1 MQQIVVHKTRP
12 AHRPAIA
19 ARAITARVVGLRRVV
34 AVLVACAALA
44 QAAAARAATEGA
56 SAPVPTANS
65 ASKIKLP
72 PGFTANLFAGEPD
85 VVQPIAFT
93 WDARGRMWVVECR
106 SYPKWA
112 QDDSQPGTDSIIIL
126 EDTDGDGKFDKK
138 TVFADHLRNASAI
151 EVGFGGVWVGAVPYL
166 MFIPDKD
173 GDDKP
178 DGPPQILLD
187 GWNTKEVKH
196 NIFSSFTWGPDGW
209 LWATNGIQ
217 SKSAVGKP
225 GTPADKRV
233 KFDCGVWR
241 YHPTRHVFEVVAV
254 GTTNPWGLDFDEY
267 GQCFITNC
275 VIAHL
280 WHVIPGA
287 HYDRMYGQD
296 FNPYAYGT
304 IHTAAD
310 HLHWETGKKW
320 TESREGTTGK
330 TSEAGGGHAHIG
342 AMISQGGN
350 WPAGVYTCNLHG
362 NRINRDLLEPKGSGY
377 VARHGEDFAFWN
389 DPWFRGLAIKQGP
402 DGAVYVSDWSDTGE
416 CHNYDKADTS
426 NGRIYRISFGVMSG
440 ESRAGYSML
449 RRGDLANDP
458 ERGLGDPNVWVSR
471 TARRL
476 IQERAATGGKTP
488 SARTAEF
495 MLKDGRPASE
505 RLKGLWTFAAA
516 GMLSEELQIRC
527 LADFDLYIRS
537 WAVRLA
543 VDHVRPSDKIVAKF
557 AELAKSDLSP
567 VVRLHLASA
576 LQRLPVEDRWP
587 IAEALVQHG
596 EDVNDQNLPM
606 MVWFGVEPLV
616 QADPSRALA
625 MAAASKLPVVSQYIA
640 RRAVDGQNKAAVAAV
655 VDLLDKSID
664 EELKKWLLIGFREGL
679 NGATKVPAPDGWAAV
694 YAKLAAS
701 KRGEVRDG
709 ANELAVTF
717 GDPAA
722 LTVLRKQATDTA
734 IDADGRGRAIRLL
747 ATAKDPELT
756 TLLEGLR
763 DDPAVRVSVI
773 RGLAAAGKP
782 GSAKLIL
789 ERFGSYSDAEKAE
802 AVQAL
807 VTRPAYAVA
816 LLDAVASKQVPKAD
830 LTPYVVRQIAG
841 LNDGA
846 AKAKLKDVWGDV
858 KPPEKDKQAKIAQLK
873 QAFGADVL
881 KSADLSN
888 GRAVFTKTCAACHTL
903 FDAGGKVGPN
913 LTGSQRAITE
923 YVLENVVNPSGQ
935 VANEYKVTRVET
947 KDDRIIE
954 GIVVADTAASLTLRT
969 TTEDVTIPKAE
980 LTKRKQ
986 SDLSMMPEGLF
997 DGLTKDEQR
1006 DLLGYLASPQQVPSK

>member
-1 MQQIVVHKTRP
+1 MTIWSRP
-12 AHRPAIA
+12 ARLAHPARWA
-19 ARAITARVVGLRRVV
+19 AGVV
-34 AVLVACAALA
+34 AAIGFAVAWAPGTR
-44 QAAAARAATEGA
+44 AAAPAASTAA
-56 SAPVPTANS
+56 SSAAGAPVPTADS
-65 ASKIKLP
+65 ASRIKLP
-72 PGFTANLFAGEPD
+72 PGFSATLFAGEPD

-112 QDDSQPGTDSIIIL
+112 QSDKEPGTDTILIL
-126 EDTDGDGKFDKK
+126 EDTDGDGKADKR
-138 TVFADHLRNASAI
+138 TVFADHLRNVSAI

-225 GTPADKRV
+225 GTPADQRV

-254 GTTNPWGLDFDEY
+254 GTTNPWGLDFDEF

-304 IHTAAD
+304 IQTCAD

-320 TESREGTTGK
+320 TDSRAGAGEK

-342 AMISQGGN
+342 AMIYQGDN
-350 WPAGVYTCNLHG
+350 WPAEYRNSLYTCNLHG
-362 NRINRDLLEPKGSGY
+362 NRVNRDVLEPKGSGY
-377 VARHGEDFAFWN
+377 VGKHGQDFAFWN

-416 CHNYDKADTS
+416 CHNYEKVDPS
-426 NGRIYRISFGVMSG
+426 NGRIYRIAYGTPARFKD
-440 ESRAGYSML
+440 
-449 RRGDLANDP
+449 DLSKLTDDQLIALIPHDNAWH
-458 ERGLGDPNVWVSR
+458 GR
-471 TARRL
+471 TAARL
-476 IQERAATGGKTP
+476 LQERAA
-488 SARTAEF
+488 AR
-495 MLKDGRPASE
+495 S
-505 RLKGLWTFAAA
+505 
-516 GMLSEELQIRC
+516 
-527 LADFDLYIRS
+527 LADNTPATLAKQVEMATDSRRRIKAISALGRLNGFSVANLRGLLADSEPYVRA
-537 WAVRLA
+537 WAVRLL
-543 VDHVRPSDKIVAKF
+543 VDTDR
-557 AELAKSDLSP
+557 ELHPRALATFPDLARTDLSP

-576 LQRLPVEDRWP
+576 LQRLPVADRWP
-587 IAEALVQHG
+587 IAEALVAHA
-596 EDVNDQNLPM
+596 EDAADQNLPM

-616 QADPSRALA
+616 PADPTRAMVL
-625 MAAASKLPVVSQYIA
+625 AAASKLPIVSQYVA
-640 RRAVDGQNKAAVAAV
+640 RRAVDGRNEAGMAAV
-655 VDLLDKSID
+655 VDLLDKSSD
-664 EELKKWLLIGFREGL
+664 EELKKWLLVGFREGL
-679 NGATKVPAPDGWAAV
+679 GGATKVTAPARWAEV
-694 YAKLAAS
+694 YPKLAAS

-722 LTVLRKQATDTA
+722 LTILRKQATDTA
-734 IDADGRGRAIRLL
+734 TDADGRARAIRLL
-747 ATAKDPELT
+747 VTAKDPELT
-756 TLLEGLR
+756 TMLEKLR
-763 DDPAVRVSVI
+763 DDPAVRVPVI
-773 RGLAAAGKP
+773 RGLAAVGQP
-782 GSAKLIL
+782 GSAKLIV
-789 ERFGSYSDAEKAE
+789 ERYESYTPAERGE

-807 VTRPAYAVA
+807 VSRPAFAAA
-816 LLDAVASKQVPKAD
+816 LLDAVAAKQVPKSD

-841 LNDGA
+841 LNDKGV
-846 AKAKLKDVWGDV
+846 KAKLKDVWGEV
-858 KPPEKDKQAKIAQLK
+858 KPPEKDKQAKIAKLK
-873 QAFGADVL
+873 QDFQPHDL
-881 KSADLSN
+881 KEADLGK
-888 GRAVFTKTCAACHTL
+888 GRTVFTKTCAACHTL

-913 LTGSQRAITE
+913 LTGSQRGSLE

-935 VANEYKVTRVET
+935 VAKEYKVTMVET
-947 KDDRIIE
+947 KDDRTIE
-954 GIVVADTAASLTLRT
+954 GIVVAETDASLTLRT
-969 TTEDVTIPKAE
+969 TTEDVQIPKAE
-980 LTKRKQ
+980 LTRRRQ

-997 DGLTKDEQR
+997 DGLTWEEQR
-1006 DLLGYLASPQQVPSK
+1006 DLLGYLASPQQVPAK